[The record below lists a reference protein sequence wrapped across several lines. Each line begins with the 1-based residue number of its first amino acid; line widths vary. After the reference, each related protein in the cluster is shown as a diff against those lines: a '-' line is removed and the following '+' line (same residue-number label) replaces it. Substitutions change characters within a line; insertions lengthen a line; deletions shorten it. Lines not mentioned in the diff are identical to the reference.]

1 MTERPL
7 PDVGALL
14 AGFMAQVPA
23 ENRPRFLALL
33 ERGAAERYREWAEQL
48 PAHAE
53 GLRAC
58 AAREVE
64 IAERAERVVPIDA
77 GAREKLDALIPGARE
92 AYFGL
97 FAGVPIRE
105 QLRIQAGAERLG
117 AGAWRG
123 MAAAMPDAATREVLE
138 SCAALEEVSARFL
151 DSVVAN

>member
-23 ENRPRFLALL
+23 ANRPRFLALL
-33 ERGAAERYREWAEQL
+33 ERGAAERYRQWAEEL
-48 PAHAE
+48 PAHAV

-77 GAREKLDALIPGARE
+77 GARATLDALIKGARE

-123 MAAAMPDAATREVLE
+123 MAAAMPDAHAREVLE
-138 SCAALEEVSARFL
+138 SCAELEEVSASFL
-151 DSVVAN
+151 DTVVAG

>member
-1 MTERPL
+1 MSERPL

-33 ERGAAERYREWAEQL
+33 ERGAAERYRQWAEQL

-77 GAREKLDALIPGARE
+77 GAREKLNALIPGARD

-117 AGAWRG
+117 AGAWRS
-123 MAAAMPDAATREVLE
+123 MAAAAADAKTREVLE
-138 SCAALEEVSARFL
+138 GCAELEELSARFL
-151 DSVVAN
+151 DSVVA